1 MKRFG
6 FWSKAGLFGL
16 ILLPAAL
23 AWGHAYV
30 LEMDYA
36 WMPGVIVI
44 LLCAF
49 LGGLASAKLGWKIR
63 IAALLIAGLHFVSGT
78 IANLVLNY
86 EVMDHDPALSL
97 VVLVVL
103 MLSFLIGIAAS
114 AGYRCSPNCPLQF

>member
-23 AWGHAYV
+23 AWGHAY
-30 LEMDYA
+30 LLKMDYT
-36 WMPGVIVI
+36 WMPGAIVI
-44 LLCAF
+44 LFCAC

-86 EVMDHDPALSL
+86 DVMKNDPALF
-97 VVLVVL
+97 LVVL